1 MGSDPLTIKRPVN
14 IYNLPNARGRSLGLS
29 PLPSSLSSVAPP
41 FPWPPAAEAADSGV
55 VDRNFGGKAAD
66 FGRYPPVS
74 TGSLGREG
82 AAVFR
87 QHPGRI
93 SVKSRRKTAP
103 SGRIFPRTPEKGM
116 RCYFVMV
123 KLVVVDLSE
132 LVLINDELHT
142 IFAMGKLG
150 LEGMLGFVSC
160 FDILATM

>member
-14 IYNLPNARGRSLGLS
+14 IYNLPNARDSAHGLS
-29 PLPSSLSSVAPP
+29 PLPSSLSSVAPA

-103 SGRIFPRTPEKGM
+103 SGRILPRAPEKK
-116 RCYFVMV
+116 V
-123 KLVVVDLSE
+123 
-132 LVLINDELHT
+132 
-142 IFAMGKLG
+142 
-150 LEGMLGFVSC
+150 
-160 FDILATM
+160 